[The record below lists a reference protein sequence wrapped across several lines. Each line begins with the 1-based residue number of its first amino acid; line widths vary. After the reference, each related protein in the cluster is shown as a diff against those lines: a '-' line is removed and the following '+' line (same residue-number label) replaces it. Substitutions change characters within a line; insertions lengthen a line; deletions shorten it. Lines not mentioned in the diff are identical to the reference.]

1 MTSLLKYFSKNA
13 RKLSYFNTFLGNL
26 LKLSLS
32 DYIKEC
38 LSLEEYSFSRAELV
52 SSSPKNIT
60 ALKNELS
67 HAVAKG
73 DIIPLRKGFY
83 LIIPP
88 RYSKQAKLPIQLYS
102 EKLFMSLDRP
112 YYIGLYS
119 AAKFHGASH
128 QQIQRDYI
136 ITTKP
141 TLLDIKKGAID
152 LRFFTTTTWPE
163 KNIIDKKSDAGIYKI
178 SDAVLTAVDLL
189 HYQNKLGGLNRM
201 LSVLEELMEGITYS
215 NLSEL
220 LSWYPHK
227 STLQRLGYFI
237 DGSDTDDEESLVG
250 LLTEYFQSVQY
261 YPVLLSPSSKE
272 KPGAVDNRWKVDVNI
287 KLESDI

>member
-1 MTSLLKYFSKNA
+1 MT
-13 RKLSYFNTFLGNL
+13 
-26 LKLSLS
+26 
-32 DYIKEC
+32 
-38 LSLEEYSFSRAELV
+38 
-52 SSSPKNIT
+52 
-60 ALKNELS
+60 NELS
-67 HAVAKG
+67 YAVGKG
-73 DIIPLRKGFY
+73 DIVPLRKGFY

-88 RYSKQAKLPIQLYS
+88 RYSKQAKLPIELYS
-102 EKLFMSLDRP
+102 DKLFKSLDRP

-141 TLLDIKKGAID
+141 TLLDIKKGTID

-163 KNIIDKKSDAGIYKI
+163 KNIVDKKADAGIFKI
-178 SDAVLTAVDLL
+178 SDPSLTAVDLI

-201 LSVLEELMEGITYS
+201 LSVLEELIEGVTFH
-215 NLSEL
+215 NLSDL

-227 STLQRLGYFI
+227 STLQRLAYFI
-237 DGSDTDDEESLVG
+237 DGSETDDRYELVQ
-250 LLTEYFQSVQY
+250 LLVEYFESVKY
-261 YPVLLSPSSKE
+261 YPILLRPASKE
-272 KPGAVDNRWKVDVNI
+272 KAGAVDNFWKVDVNI